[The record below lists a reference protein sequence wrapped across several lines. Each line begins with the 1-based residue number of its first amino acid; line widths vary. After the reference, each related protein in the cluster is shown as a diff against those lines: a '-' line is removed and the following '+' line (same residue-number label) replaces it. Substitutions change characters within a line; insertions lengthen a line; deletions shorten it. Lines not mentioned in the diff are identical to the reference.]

1 MRPTWRSSWGLGL
14 LVVPI
19 SLVTLLAQTQPAPA
33 PPLIAST
40 SAKECVPGLKTEY
53 QREANGV
60 TIEGEKVF
68 FRGFSLISMN
78 VCEAGELLIDAEPQ
92 LAGTEAPRLVIGLND
107 ESLGRRTI
115 RQREI
120 FRIPLKS
127 GGKVTLGY
135 FNDYYQSEARVVSY
149 EKFKLSDSTCGR
161 LKVLAPPETGG
172 VYNPVSNSVSTTSTV
187 PITIQPCGPGLLSF
201 RILGRA
207 ALGEYPIV
215 KLSQPGQADRLIRTS
230 ALRQAVQVRVSDAP
244 LTLTLTNRYFKELA
258 DRNLILHSVQF
269 VPRP

>member
-1 MRPTWRSSWGLGL
+1 M
-14 LVVPI
+14 
-19 SLVTLLAQTQPAPA
+19 
-33 PPLIAST
+33 
-40 SAKECVPGLKTEY
+40 
-53 QREANGV
+53 

-135 FNDYYQSEARVVSY
+135 FNDYYQSEARVASY
-149 EKFKLSDSTCGR
+149 EKFK
-161 LKVLAPPETGG
+161 
-172 VYNPVSNSVSTTSTV
+172 
-187 PITIQPCGPGLLSF
+187 
-201 RILGRA
+201 RI
-207 ALGEYPIV
+207 
-215 KLSQPGQADRLIRTS
+215 
-230 ALRQAVQVRVSDAP
+230 
-244 LTLTLTNRYFKELA
+244 
-258 DRNLILHSVQF
+258 
-269 VPRP
+269 